1 MKNVKTILASV
12 VFIMLVSVT
21 AFAGNGSK
29 VIAVVNKAEWCPVCE
44 KNGMRAMETFKEN
57 NKDMSIQFVGNDLTN
72 DETKK
77 ESAKELKKVGLDK
90 AMADKKGT
98 GLVYFFD
105 ANSKKLINQI
115 SVAKSNEELAEAMK
129 TAEEKVN

>member
-1 MKNVKTILASV
+1 MKNLKTIFTSV
-12 VFIMLVSVT
+12 VFIMLLSVT

-29 VIAVVNKAEWCPVCE
+29 VIAVVNKADWCPVCQ

-57 NKDMSIQFVGNDLTN
+57 NKDMAIQFVGNDLTN

-77 ESAKELKKVGLDK
+77 KSAEELKKVGLEK
-90 AMADKKGT
+90 AMADKNGT

-105 ANSKKLINQI
+105 ADSKKLITQV

-129 TAEEKVN
+129 TAEEKAN

>member
-12 VFIMLVSVT
+12 ALVLLVSVS
-21 AFAGNGSK
+21 AFAGTGSK

-57 NKDMSIQFVGNDLTN
+57 NKDMAIQFVGNDLTN
-72 DETKK
+72 DETKAK
-77 ESAKELKKVGLDK
+77 SAAELKKVGLDK
-90 AMADKKGT
+90 AMADKNGT
-98 GLVYFFD
+98 GVVYFFD

-129 TAEEKVN
+129 TAENSAK

>member
-1 MKNVKTILASV
+1 MKNVKTIFASAALV
-12 VFIMLVSVT
+12 LLVSVS
-21 AFAGNGSK
+21 AFAGTGSK

-57 NKDMSIQFVGNDLTN
+57 NKDMAIQFVGNDLTN
-72 DETKK
+72 NETKK

-129 TAEEKVN
+129 TAENSAK

>member
-1 MKNVKTILASV
+1 MKKVKTIFASM

-57 NKDMSIQFVGNDLTN
+57 NKDMAIRFVGNDLTN

-98 GLVYFFD
+98 GVVYFFD
-105 ANSKKLINQI
+105 ADSKKLINQI
-115 SVAKSNEELAEAMK
+115 SVAKSNEELAKALETAKKEAK
-129 TAEEKVN
+129 

>member
-21 AFAGNGSK
+21 AFAGN
-29 VIAVVNKAEWCPVCE
+29 
-44 KNGMRAMETFKEN
+44 
-57 NKDMSIQFVGNDLTN
+57 NKDMVIQFVANDLTN

-77 ESAKELKKVGLDK
+77 ESARELKKVGLND
-90 AMADKKGT
+90 AMTDKKGT
-98 GLVYFFD
+98 GVVYFFD
-105 ANSKKLINQI
+105 ADSKKLINQV
-115 SVAKSNEELAEAMK
+115 SVAKSNEELAKAMK

>member
-1 MKNVKTILASV
+1 MKNAKTIFASV
-12 VFIMLVSVT
+12 VLITLVSVT

-57 NKDMSIQFVGNDLTN
+57 NKDMAIQFVTNDLTN

-90 AMADKKGT
+90 AMAEYKGT
-98 GLVYFFD
+98 GVVYFFD

-129 TAEEKVN
+129 TAENSAE

>member
-57 NKDMSIQFVGNDLTN
+57 NKDMVIQFVANDLTN

-77 ESAKELKKVGLDK
+77 ESARELKKVGLND
-90 AMADKKGT
+90 AMTDKKGT
-98 GLVYFFD
+98 GVVYFFD
-105 ANSKKLINQI
+105 ADSKKLINQV
-115 SVAKSNEELAEAMK
+115 SVAKSNEELAKAMK

>member
-1 MKNVKTILASV
+1 MKNVKTIFASAALV
-12 VFIMLVSVT
+12 LLVSVS
-21 AFAGNGSK
+21 AFAGTGSK

-57 NKDMSIQFVGNDLTN
+57 NKDMAIQFVGNDLTN
-72 DETKK
+72 NETKK